1 MQSWHSQVN
10 SKTITNL
17 IWFIHWVCVKKGQ
30 WLYTPFNIEYL
41 VNLFSNSMTWVNIFA
56 TKTGAWS
63 AISQSKLPFGTGW
76 SQNRGFPKDIF
87 GQNNQHVG
95 YVPNWLDF
103 TEWTN
108 GFRSSKWQIRW
119 LHEFPGR
126 NFSWQLRHADFGQ
139 NQSLQMINRALANP
153 KRWQRYIVIT
163 FFFVAGV
170 YLHVFLMFLRG
181 CYIYIYIIVHTCCLP
196 ILWGPAHHPSVVAS
210 KPAGG
215 SWIPWWCLGRRSKT
229 TSILQV
235 RASGA

>member
-76 SQNRGFPKDIF
+76 SQNRGFPKGIF

-95 YVPNWLDF
+95 YVSNWLDF

-163 FFFVAGV
+163 FFFCGRCLPACFFYVSSG
-170 YLHVFLMFLRG
+170 LL
-181 CYIYIYIIVHTCCLP
+181 YIYILLSTHAASPFYGAQPITLQLSQANQRVVH
-196 ILWGPAHHPSVVAS
+196 GFHGDA
-210 KPAGG
+210 
-215 SWIPWWCLGRRSKT
+215 
-229 TSILQV
+229 
-235 RASGA
+235 

>member
-76 SQNRGFPKDIF
+76 SQNRGFPKGIF

-95 YVPNWLDF
+95 YVSNWLDF

-119 LHEFPGR
+119 LHGFPGR

-163 FFFVAGV
+163 FFCGRCLPAC
-170 YLHVFLMFLRG
+170 FLNVSSGLL
-181 CYIYIYIIVHTCCLP
+181 YIYIYILLSTHAASPFYGAQPITLQLSQANQRVVH
-196 ILWGPAHHPSVVAS
+196 GFHGDA
-210 KPAGG
+210 
-215 SWIPWWCLGRRSKT
+215 
-229 TSILQV
+229 
-235 RASGA
+235 